1 MLTLWIV
8 WAVMTVGVLGL
19 ALYRKITS
27 WYQEDDYVHLAAG
40 EERAIPHQIEVT
52 RRLDKID
59 SWGEKATVVVLVYG
73 LALFS
78 AMLYSAWK
86 ASL

>member
-1 MLTLWIV
+1 MLTLWVV
-8 WAVMTVGVLGL
+8 WAVMTVIVLGL

-40 EERAIPHQIEVT
+40 EEKAIPHQIEIT
-52 RRLDKID
+52 NRLDKID
-59 SWGEKATVVVLVYG
+59 SLGEKLTVVVLVYG
-73 LALFS
+73 LALFA